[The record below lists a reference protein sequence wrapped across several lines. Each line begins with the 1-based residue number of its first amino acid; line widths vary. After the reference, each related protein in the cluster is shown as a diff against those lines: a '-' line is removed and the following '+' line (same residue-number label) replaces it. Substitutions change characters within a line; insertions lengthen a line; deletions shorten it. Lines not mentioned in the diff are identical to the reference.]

1 MTALKPHFIQVLVF
15 SNFNHQPLGQGV
27 DDGNPHTVQP
37 TAGFIGV
44 AAKFT
49 ARMQRGH
56 NDLQCRLVF
65 VFGMLVNRNA
75 ATIVADGQRA
85 IGRQMHCDPAGVAS
99 DRFIHRVVEHFG
111 KQVMQGPLICAANI
125 HAGTPPHG
133 LQTFQHLNIFG

>member
-1 MTALKPHFIQVLVF
+1 MVWEETHRSPPAVFNRSLILQFADCMTALKPHFIQVLVF

-75 ATIVADGQRA
+75 PTIVADSQRA
-85 IGRQMHCDPAGVAS
+85 IG
-99 DRFIHRVVEHFG
+99 
-111 KQVMQGPLICAANI
+111 
-125 HAGTPPHG
+125 
-133 LQTFQHLNIFG
+133 